1 MASFRLTKVA
11 KDFNV
16 GIQTLVE
23 HLAKKGHQV
32 DANPNTKISEE
43 QYELLAS
50 FPVGD
55 DQYLAVAEP
64 MEEEEPESVEVFF
77 LKVEEDDD
85 GNEVYV
91 SVDDDKVDAV
101 YEEFLKVVEAHGFC
115 IAVGLGLPPCVRFLQ
130 CQIVPSRILPF
141 PPVPCVLDGGCHNKD
156 GHADKSGCDCDL
168 YHFSPS

>member
-1 MASFRLTKVA
+1 MNEDLENLEGLENDEFDGLIELT
-11 KDFNV
+11 DED
-16 GIQTLVE
+16 G
-23 HLAKKGHQV
+23 
-32 DANPNTKISEE
+32 NTE

-77 LKVEEDDD
+77 LKVEEDED

-101 YEEFLKVVEAHGFC
+101 YEEFLKVVEAQDDEG
-115 IAVGLGLPPCVRFLQ
+115 
-130 CQIVPSRILPF
+130 
-141 PPVPCVLDGGCHNKD
+141 
-156 GHADKSGCDCDL
+156 
-168 YHFSPS
+168 

>member
-1 MASFRLTKVA
+1 MNEDLENLEGLENDEFDGLIELT
-11 KDFNV
+11 DED
-16 GIQTLVE
+16 G
-23 HLAKKGHQV
+23 
-32 DANPNTKISEE
+32 NTE

-101 YEEFLKVVEAHGFC
+101 YEEFLKVVEA
-115 IAVGLGLPPCVRFLQ
+115 Q
-130 CQIVPSRILPF
+130 
-141 PPVPCVLDGGCHNKD
+141 DD
-156 GHADKSGCDCDL
+156 EE
-168 YHFSPS
+168 

>member
-1 MASFRLTKVA
+1 MNEDLENLEGLENDDFDGLIELT
-11 KDFNV
+11 DED
-16 GIQTLVE
+16 G
-23 HLAKKGHQV
+23 
-32 DANPNTKISEE
+32 NTE

-101 YEEFLKVVEAHGFC
+101 YEEFLKVVEA
-115 IAVGLGLPPCVRFLQ
+115 Q
-130 CQIVPSRILPF
+130 
-141 PPVPCVLDGGCHNKD
+141 DD
-156 GHADKSGCDCDL
+156 EE
-168 YHFSPS
+168 

>member
-1 MASFRLTKVA
+1 MNEDLENLEGLENDEFDGLIELT
-11 KDFNV
+11 DED
-16 GIQTLVE
+16 G
-23 HLAKKGHQV
+23 
-32 DANPNTKISEE
+32 NTE

-91 SVDDDKVDAV
+91 SVDDDKVDAI
-101 YEEFLKVVEAHGFC
+101 YEEFLKVVEA
-115 IAVGLGLPPCVRFLQ
+115 Q
-130 CQIVPSRILPF
+130 
-141 PPVPCVLDGGCHNKD
+141 DD
-156 GHADKSGCDCDL
+156 EE
-168 YHFSPS
+168 

>member
-1 MASFRLTKVA
+1 MNEDLENLEGLENDELDGLIELT
-11 KDFNV
+11 DED
-16 GIQTLVE
+16 G
-23 HLAKKGHQV
+23 
-32 DANPNTKISEE
+32 NTE

-101 YEEFLKVVEAHGFC
+101 YEEFLKVVEA
-115 IAVGLGLPPCVRFLQ
+115 Q
-130 CQIVPSRILPF
+130 
-141 PPVPCVLDGGCHNKD
+141 DD
-156 GHADKSGCDCDL
+156 EE
-168 YHFSPS
+168 

>member
-1 MASFRLTKVA
+1 MNEDLENLEGLENDEFDGLIELT
-11 KDFNV
+11 DED
-16 GIQTLVE
+16 G
-23 HLAKKGHQV
+23 
-32 DANPNTKISEE
+32 NTE

-77 LKVEEDDD
+77 LKVEEDED

-101 YEEFLKVVEAHGFC
+101 YEEFLKVVEA
-115 IAVGLGLPPCVRFLQ
+115 Q
-130 CQIVPSRILPF
+130 
-141 PPVPCVLDGGCHNKD
+141 DD
-156 GHADKSGCDCDL
+156 EE
-168 YHFSPS
+168 